1 MRIDT
6 YRHSL
11 SKSLILVVT
20 LFMQSRVYHYSMANY
35 VYILKKGM
43 DVTPGGKDEG
53 MVPPDQRLEEAVDL
67 DRRVALLVE
76 TTSYVTFAYVAQV
89 GMSGRSS

>member
-1 MRIDT
+1 M
-6 YRHSL
+6 HA
-11 SKSLILVVT
+11 
-20 LFMQSRVYHYSMANY
+20 RVYHYSMANY

-43 DVTPGGKDEG
+43 DVTPGGKDES

-76 TTSYVTFAYVAQV
+76 TTSYTTFAYVAQV
-89 GMSGRSS
+89 RRPRKRCGKEHMV